1 MDSVN
6 LFNALSYG
14 LLLFLLSSGIT
25 VIYSVMGVFN
35 FAHGAFYMLGAYL
48 GFAITQGLH
57 QQLGFS
63 SMTSFLVAMILAS
76 MIVGVIGGLVERQL
90 LRRLYAQGQIAQLL
104 ATLGLTYVLIELVQL
119 IWGRAPLA
127 DMTPEILRNPVQ
139 FGNSV
144 IPLYRIFIV
153 LVAVLVLATMGLLLY
168 SSRMGLII
176 RAALTH
182 PQMIQSLGHD
192 IDLIR
197 NLVFAM
203 GAGIAGLAGVA
214 SSTISV
220 VEPSMSVQMGSLC
233 FVIVIVGGLGS
244 IWGALIA
251 SLALGSLSTYTAT
264 MGALRFQDILGN
276 KLFENASLAWWRE
289 LGMWTVAQSTQALPF
304 MLMLIVL
311 IMRPQGLFGQR
322 KD

>member
-63 SMTSFLVAMILAS
+63 SITSFLVAMILAS
-76 MIVGVIGGLVERQL
+76 MIVGAIGGLVERQL

-104 ATLGLTYVLIELVQL
+104 ATLGLAYVLIELVQL

-127 DMTPEILRNPVQ
+127 DMTPEILRNPVP

-153 LVAVLVLATMGLLLY
+153 LVAVLVLGAMSLLLL
-168 SSRMGLII
+168 SRMGLII

-197 NLVFAM
+197 NLVFST

-276 KLFENASLAWWRE
+276 NLFENASLAWWRE

-304 MLMLIVL
+304 VVMLIVL
-311 IMRPQGLFGQR
+311 MMRPQGLFGQR